1 MNTLDLPHRVG
12 IEIFTAG
19 KRKSIGDRFLAI
31 PVFERV
37 DNGKLK
43 VEEVKR
49 KI

>member
-19 KRKSIGDRFLAI
+19 KKKYRFLAI

-43 VEEVKR
+43 EVEEVKR